1 MGGVL
6 EPAKLYKLKHL
17 SKVEE
22 FCAYMSNA
30 SGSELKIWR
39 ARENSKDVLQG
50 TYEKG
55 QKFWKKFRIL
65 LCCMP
70 LNSKGKDFVNAK
82 NKQLQGR
89 NVTNN
94 MVRHQR
100 AWELCSMTWNGDSSR
115 SENPQSKW
123 ISGSQGMACM

>member
-1 MGGVL
+1 
-6 EPAKLYKLKHL
+6 
-17 SKVEE
+17 
-22 FCAYMSNA
+22 
-30 SGSELKIWR
+30 
-39 ARENSKDVLQG
+39 
-50 TYEKG
+50 
-55 QKFWKKFRIL
+55 
-65 LCCMP
+65 MP

-123 ISGSQGMACM
+123 ISGSQGMACKTINDIHISSDKFVVRL